1 MRLILVALGIVLGAH
16 AGLAA
21 RPDWDETPR
30 IAVVS
35 AFAPEWQAIRAAV
48 DAEHSVD
55 VNGTEFVTG
64 TLGGKDVVLYMSG
77 VSMVNAAMTTQLALD
92 RYNITSVVFT
102 GIAGSANPALH
113 IGDVVVP
120 ERWGQY
126 FEVIAARDRDGH
138 LTIPRYFSSSHTNFG
153 VFVPRDVDV
162 ISSTEDAPQTKFWF
176 EVDPALFAL
185 AQKSVLDVALNNC
198 SKGKAC
204 LTHVPEV
211 HVGGNGVSSSVFVD
225 NAAMREWAFTNYQA
239 EVLDMESAAV
249 AQVAW
254 TNDIPFIA
262 FRSVS
267 DLAGGGAGQNEM
279 GTFMDLAA
287 ENSVRVVNRF
297 LEAMPKPMA
306 AQPAAPAP
314 AQTPVPAPAPAP
326 PAPEPAAP

>member
-30 IAVVS
+30 IAVIS
-35 AFAPEWQAIRAAV
+35 AFKPEWEAIRAVVEATG
-48 DAEHSVD
+48 STN

-77 VSMVNAAMTTQLALD
+77 VSMVNSAMTTQLALD

-162 ISSTEDAPQTKFWF
+162 ISAAQGAPATKFWF
-176 EVDPALFAL
+176 DVDPALFAL
-185 AQKSVLDVALNNC
+185 AQGAVRDTELNNC

-204 LTHVPEV
+204 LTHVPAV

-225 NAAMREWAFTNYQA
+225 NAAMREWAFANYQA

-254 TNDIPFIA
+254 SNEIPFIA

-287 ENSVRVVNRF
+287 ENSVRVVSRF
-297 LEAMPKPMA
+297 IAAMPEQSGTAKPA
-306 AQPAAPAP
+306 NTAQAPAAPELA
-314 AQTPVPAPAPAP
+314 VP
-326 PAPEPAAP
+326 